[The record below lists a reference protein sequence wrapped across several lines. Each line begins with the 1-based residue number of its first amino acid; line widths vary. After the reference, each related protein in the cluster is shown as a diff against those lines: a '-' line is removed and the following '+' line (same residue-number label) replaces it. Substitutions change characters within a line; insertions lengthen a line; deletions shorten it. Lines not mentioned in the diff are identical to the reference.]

1 LFRTPGPCQRRIVL
15 VDGPMQAICLAALK
29 PHAHGTTTFAAP
41 GGGRGRGLQ
50 TRRPPPLSP
59 LIPRGR

>member
-1 LFRTPGPCQRRIVL
+1 LFRTPGPCRRRLVL
-15 VDGPMQAICLAALK
+15 VDSPMQAICLAALK

-41 GGGRGRGLQ
+41 GGGRGLQ
-50 TRRPPPLSP
+50 TRRSPPLSP